1 MHSLRPNSV
10 CDTTPLKRLE
20 SQSSCSEPSSPTI
33 NGGVCVGVTTSAT
46 IAAAAAAATIAN
58 GGCLVGVNGLPATG
72 HGSDTTTSSS
82 TTTTSTTL
90 SLNNHH
96 INNYSNNNNNNK
108 NEKSLN
114 IFGNSAIVGGVC
126 GGSVI
131 GIGPGDKHKME
142 LYGTRKIC
150 CRLLV
155 DLIILACGK
164 CIYKFCELKIFKHS
178 IQLFICEFK
187 V

>member
-1 MHSLRPNSV
+1 MNSLRPNSV

-20 SQSSCSEPSSPTI
+20 SQSSCSEPSSPTL
-33 NGGVCVGVTTSAT
+33 NGGLCVGVTTA
-46 IAAAAAAATIAN
+46 IAANVN
-58 GGCLVGVNGLPATG
+58 GGCLVGVNGLSATG
-72 HGSDTTTSSS
+72 HGGSGTTTSSS

-90 SLNNHH
+90 SLTNHSNNG
-96 INNYSNNNNNNK
+96 NNNNNNNK
-108 NEKSLN
+108 SEKSLN
-114 IFGNSAIVGGVC
+114 IFVNSGCGVGG
-126 GGSVI
+126 GG

-164 CIYKFCELKIFKHS
+164 LLEIFY
-178 IQLFICEFK
+178 
-187 V
+187 